1 MREEDLF
8 VTGIVLK
15 RFPLREND
23 SLVTILTKEK
33 GKIPVFAYGARRQNS
48 RLLGVLEPFC
58 FGTFRLLPVK
68 GGYRADSAQIR
79 NYFEGFRKDM
89 DAAFYGTFFLELA
102 DYYTRENNEETALL
116 NLLYVALRA
125 LEKGTIARRL
135 VCCVYEIR
143 ALVTQGEFPG
153 VIQTV
158 CSDTA
163 YTIDFIVNSPLNR
176 LYTFTVSDAVLTE
189 LCSFC
194 KELRRRFI
202 DRPLKSLALLEE
214 GSFYPKGCI

>member
-1 MREEDLF
+1 MREEDLS

-23 SLVTILTKEK
+23 FLVTLLTKEK

-79 NYFEGFRKDM
+79 NYFECFRKDM

-116 NLLYVALRA
+116 HLLYVALRA
-125 LEKGTIARRL
+125 LEKGTIERKL
-135 VCCVYEIR
+135 VCCIYEIR

-153 VIQTV
+153 VIQKV
-158 CSDTA
+158 RSDTA
-163 YTIDFIVNSPLNR
+163 YTIDFIVHSPLNH
-176 LYTFTVSDAVLTE
+176 LYTFTVSDAVLVE
-189 LCSFC
+189 LCAFC
-194 KELRRRFI
+194 KELRKRCI
-202 DRPLKSLALLEE
+202 DRPLKSLAMLEM
-214 GSFYPKGCI
+214 GSI